1 MATSHTTTTQAGS
14 DRRGKSEAIHSV
26 LDAQAALI
34 NSAHAQVLASVIDA
48 KAANI
53 HRDFDGFSALREWLV
68 STFDFH
74 TQTASDLA
82 TIARRAKKFTLL
94 AEAATSQAAR
104 IDPVAYAVRQL
115 DKTPAMRLYARTPY
129 REAVASPFD
138 AAVSCTTPEAL
149 IVQYCAHAPF
159 KDLKAHLAEIEAS
172 LAESAELFEG
182 LGEQSL
188 QYVELGLQRNGM
200 WALNGQLS
208 ADTGALFAKMLATS
222 VPPPRQDETD
232 QDGDLPAAANRN
244 AEALHQMLASY
255 GTDPNAPKRHGHT
268 ATLSLSVDIETLRGD
283 IDLTEHPERT
293 PRLDGD
299 PVSVAKARLLACE
312 ADIIPMVFDYAT
324 GEVVELG
331 REERLPNTALRRK
344 LEAEQQGGCAW
355 RGCDRPVAWTEA
367 HHIAHWADG
376 GETVADNL
384 ILLCRFH
391 HGRIHTPG
399 WSVTKTGP
407 GQALI
412 VHHDGHEAA
421 PADMGEYS
429 ADEGST
435 GSGCG
440 YGCEDHR
447 SSIDLD
453 EDFRNGPD
461 DAFPTGL
468 YPEEHAQVPGRDLRD
483 VLDAYALHRIGMD
496 LKQAK
501 ARARERFRTPT
512 TPEPEPADRLRC
524 PAARQQRRR
533 GKRTIKGP
541 QPDPPRNGTQG
552 RAPRHAHRPNQPPTT
567 PHRPTPHPHGPHRPT

>member
-1 MATSHTTTTQAGS
+1 MATSHTTTAQAGS
-14 DRRGKSEAIHSV
+14 DRRGKSEAIHTV
-26 LDAQAALI
+26 LDEAASTI
-34 NSAHAQVLASVIDA
+34 NALHATVLASVIDA
-48 KAANI
+48 KTWNI

-68 STFDFH
+68 ATFDFH
-74 TQTASDLA
+74 QQIASDLA
-82 TIARRAKKFTLL
+82 AIARRAKKFALL
-94 AEAATSQAAR
+94 ATAATSQAAR

-138 AAVSCTTPEAL
+138 GAVSCATPEAL
-149 IVQYCAHAPF
+149 VVQYCAHAPF

-188 QYVELGLQRNGM
+188 QYLELSENASGM
-200 WALNGQLS
+200 WTLAGQLS
-208 ADTGALFAKMLATS
+208 ADTGALFAKMLTTS
-222 VPPPRQDETD
+222 VPPPRQDEADT
-232 QDGDLPAAANRN
+232 DGDLPAAANRN

-255 GTDPNAPKRHGHT
+255 GTDPAAPKRHGHT
-268 ATLSLSVDIETLRGD
+268 ATLSLSCDLQTLRGEV
-283 IDLTEHPERT
+283 DLTQEPSRT
-293 PRLDGD
+293 PRLDGQ
-299 PVSVAKARLLACE
+299 PISLAKARLLACE
-312 ADIIPMVFDYAT
+312 AGIIPMVFDYAT

-355 RGCDRPVAWTEA
+355 RGCDRPVAWCEA

-376 GETVADNL
+376 GSTNAENL

-399 WSVTKTGP
+399 WTVAKTGP

-429 ADEGST
+429 AGEGST

-501 ARARERFRTPT
+501 ARARERFRQPSTAEA
-512 TPEPEPADRLRC
+512 EPVTAAPPGDRLRC
-524 PAARQQRRR
+524 PAARQ
-533 GKRTIKGP
+533 
-541 QPDPPRNGTQG
+541 
-552 RAPRHAHRPNQPPTT
+552 
-567 PHRPTPHPHGPHRPT
+567 